1 MAPTIIAN
9 RHLIEAAPPG
19 PRRYG
24 LFDAATVVDSLD
36 PRYVAAGVQFP
47 ELDCGPAL
55 DEYDANCGTH
65 PTKEFTE
72 GLGYFGGDPYWLYA
86 QQRCGTVGRTPA
98 EVADGVRRIL
108 TGGEQTAVENVV
120 WTGGANG
127 TSPALT
133 TSTGVVTVTPAA
145 PGATAALAALEASF
159 YASYG
164 YVGTVHVNTA
174 AYAALTDVVD
184 RSGGAGVLTT
194 ELGSRMAYG
203 AGYGT
208 TGPLGTAPD
217 AGFVW
222 AFMTPPVT
230 VRRGDV
236 IQPDVIA
243 TMDRATNQ
251 YFALAERVYL
261 HTWACDTVHAVQI
274 PVAAPQ
280 AAVPPAV
287 PAPAPAGLVTETV
300 EETV

>member
-9 RHLIEAAPPG
+9 RHLVAASAPG

-24 LFDAATVVDSLD
+24 LFDAATVVDGMD
-36 PRYVAAGVQFP
+36 PRYIAAGIQFP

-55 DEYDANCGTH
+55 DEYDANCTTH
-65 PTKEFTE
+65 PEKEFHE
-72 GLGYFGGDPYWLYA
+72 GLAYFGGDPYWLYS

-98 EVADGVRRIL
+98 EVADGIRRVL
-108 TGGEQTAVENVV
+108 TGGEQTAVEGIV
-120 WTGGANG
+120 WGGGANG
-127 TSPALT
+127 TGPALT

-159 YASYG
+159 YAAYG
-164 YVGTVHVNTA
+164 YTGTVHVNTA
-174 AYAALTDVVD
+174 AYAALTDVVS

-194 ELGSRMAYG
+194 ELNSRMAYG
-203 AGYGT
+203 AGYGV
-208 TGPLGTAPD
+208 TGPGGVAPA

-222 AFMTPPVT
+222 AFMTPAVT
-230 VRRGDV
+230 VRRSEV
-236 IQPDVIA
+236 IQPDVVA
-243 TMDRATNQ
+243 TMDRSTNQ
-251 YFALAERVYL
+251 YFALAERIYL
-261 HTWACDTVHAVQI
+261 HTWACDIVHAVQI

-287 PAPAPAGLVTETV
+287 PAPETPGLVTGTV